1 MFWISLFVSSE
12 IVSRSAKIF
21 DKLPS
26 IKAPEL
32 KYFSTARALRKL
44 SRASPKSPISKR
56 KERFCRLKELVKELA
71 DSDKLFF
78 IWDNEQRGRAGSFGV
93 LKESRIFILAV
104 RSTGSQR
111 MVAPNLLVKPLLR
124 AISSMALPIIASPKF
139 KK

>member
-32 KYFSTARALRKL
+32 KYFSTASALRKL

-56 KERFCRLKELVKELA
+56 KERFCRLKELVE
-71 DSDKLFF
+71 SDKLFF

-111 MVAPNLLVKPLLR
+111 LVAPNILVKPLLR